1 MPADKNLALVRR
13 FFDEMCNQ
21 RKLDIAD
28 QLFAANHTYNDPSTP
43 TGPGPKGVKDVI
55 SGYQN
60 AFGDAH
66 WTVHETYAAG
76 DDIVVTRWTGNG
88 THSGELASQ
97 MGPIPATYKR
107 VKLPAVQVVTFKGD
121 KVSGTKHYFD
131 LMTLLAQIGKLPM
144 PATA

>member
-66 WTVHETYAAG
+66 RTVHETYAAG

-88 THSGELASQ
+88 THSGELMGIAPTQKKVKVTGIWIHRFSGGKIVESWNTWDTLGMLQQLGVVPTMAS
-97 MGPIPATYKR
+97 A
-107 VKLPAVQVVTFKGD
+107 KG
-121 KVSGTKHYFD
+121 
-131 LMTLLAQIGKLPM
+131 
-144 PATA
+144 